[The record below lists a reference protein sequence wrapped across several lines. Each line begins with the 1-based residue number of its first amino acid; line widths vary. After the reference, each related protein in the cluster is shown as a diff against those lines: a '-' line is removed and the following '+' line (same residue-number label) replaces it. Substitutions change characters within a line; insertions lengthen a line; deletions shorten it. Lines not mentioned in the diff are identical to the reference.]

1 MTIAA
6 GALELA
12 QGYEALRAE
21 ALGLA
26 PVARPRGRAVLI
38 GSGLPAWM
46 IALAPLAPASRPVRA
61 PCHARDGR
69 SHGRDGE
76 LVQLLAAMVAARCRA

>member
-1 MTIAA
+1 MAITA
-6 GALELA
+6 GAPELA

-26 PVARPRGRAVLI
+26 PAARPRGRAVLI

-46 IALAPLAPASRPVRA
+46 TALAPIAPISRAVR
-61 PCHARDGR
+61 PSFPGRDGR

-76 LVQLLAAMVAARCRA
+76 LVELLAAMVAARCGA

>member
-1 MTIAA
+1 MTITA
-6 GALELA
+6 GAPELA

-26 PVARPRGRAVLI
+26 PPTRPRGRAVLI

-46 IALAPLAPASRPVRA
+46 TALAPIAPIPRPVR
-61 PCHARDGR
+61 PSSPGRDGR

-76 LVQLLAAMVAARCRA
+76 LVQLLAAMVGARCGA